1 MRSRCSWK
9 RENETDFSDCESFP
23 INYSLLL
30 ILSIHK
36 DEYFSRRLADRQ
48 LFRMVAVAY
57 DKSLPIIERR
67 EKFQFGVVTLDL
79 DSPTL
84 GSAGSLAL
92 EAQKL
97 LPRICIVGTKLDLVP
112 QDYSE
117 KDLFA
122 RGFKSYYAHFMRL
135 SYFAVSSVTG
145 AGIAE
150 VCDFIGMLTFPALH
164 IPIL

>member
-79 DSPTL
+79 DSVTL

-97 LPRICIVGTKLDLVP
+97 LPRICIVGTKLNSSHKTTLRNI
-112 QDYSE
+112 YS
-117 KDLFA
+117 L
-122 RGFKSYYAHFMRL
+122 
-135 SYFAVSSVTG
+135 AVSKAITLILCGCHISPSVLLL
-145 AGIAE
+145 ALALPKFVILL
-150 VCDFIGMLTFPALH
+150 VC
-164 IPIL
+164 